1 MTFNGGRAIC
11 PNVTVMSLS
20 TGERHS
26 NDASLELIIGKN
38 ERNVGVLCPDV
49 GVVFNGR
56 FDLLVLFRGKYTFIV
71 TKCDLERLSLRPY
84 LPNLKTK
91 RCLSLHGFIT
101 RNETFVRVLIGSE
114 FCAKDV

>member
-1 MTFNGGRAIC
+1 
-11 PNVTVMSLS
+11 MSLS

-91 RCLSLHGFIT
+91 CCRSLCRFILH
-101 RNETFVRVLIGSE
+101 RVIFVQILISPKL
-114 FCAKDV
+114 CAKDIECIPSI

>member
-49 GVVFNGR
+49 GVVFT
-56 FDLLVLFRGKYTFIV
+56 VV
-71 TKCDLERLSLRPY
+71 
-84 LPNLKTK
+84 
-91 RCLSLHGFIT
+91 
-101 RNETFVRVLIGSE
+101 SE
-114 FCAKDV
+114 NDVSSARRASQK

>member
-1 MTFNGGRAIC
+1 
-11 PNVTVMSLS
+11 MSLS
-20 TGERHS
+20 RDESDS
-26 NDASLELIIGKN
+26 NRASAELIVGKR
-38 ERNVGVLCPDV
+38 ERNVRVMCPDV

-91 RCLSLHGFIT
+91 RCLSFHGFIT

-114 FCAKDV
+114 FCAKDVECIRSV